1 MALQEE
7 LESQGLWL
15 FKYRGTLP
23 LVILG
28 IGTALFV
35 QTKLH
40 PEAFFLEE
48 SPYEVY
54 YEFFCLLI
62 SLIGLGVRVYT
73 VGHTPFNTSGRN
85 TEGQVAETLNTS
97 GSYSVVRHPLYVGN
111 FLMWLGPGLLTGNL
125 WFVIS
130 FCLFYWVY
138 YERIMFAEEQF
149 LRKKF
154 GTVYTDWAARVPAFV
169 PHFKNFTKSNLSFSW
184 KKVLKKEKNGLAAT
198 FIIFMIFNIVGEW
211 IQNKTEY
218 NYIII
223 AGCILSAVLYLALK
237 FMKKRTTLLDE
248 LGR

>member
-23 LVILG
+23 LLILA
-28 IGTALFV
+28 IGTGLFV
-35 QTKLH
+35 RTKLN
-40 PEAFFLEE
+40 PETFFLEE
-48 SPYEVY
+48 TYYELY

-62 SLIGLGVRVYT
+62 SLVGLAVRVYT

-97 GSYSVVRHPLYVGN
+97 GSYSMVRHPLYVGN
-111 FLMWLGPGLLTGNL
+111 FLMWIGPALLTGNF
-125 WFVIS
+125 WFIIS
-130 FCLFYWVY
+130 FILFYWVY

-154 GTVYTDWAARVPAFV
+154 GKVYTDWAASVPAFL
-169 PHFKNFTKSNLSFSW
+169 PRFSNYIKPGLSFSW

-198 FIIFMIFNIVGEW
+198 FIIFALFNVLGEKL
-211 IQNKTEY
+211 QDKRDY
-218 NYIII
+218 NYFIL
-223 AGCILSAVLYLALK
+223 AGCVVSIVMYLVLK
-237 FMKKRTTLLDE
+237 FMKKKTALLDE
-248 LGR
+248 SGR